1 MCCGQK
7 RAALTTHPSPTIR
20 GIPNLRRSTSDEA
33 GFRAAYA
40 PAAPQHP
47 AQGSP
52 PTAPAVP
59 AMTLPDSPA
68 LNDPSVY
75 LQYREQ
81 SPTRVRGLATGRI
94 YQFSGKQPVQAVDE
108 RDAAALLQTRLF
120 RRCASP
126 KFHPAGDDFTL

>member
-7 RAALTTHPSPTIR
+7 RATLTTHPSPTPR
-20 GIPNLRRSTSDEA
+20 GIPNFRRGTSAEV

-40 PAAPQHP
+40 PAAPLHA
-47 AQGSP
+47 AQGSSP
-52 PTAPAVP
+52 APLAAP

-68 LNDPSVY
+68 PNQTSVY

-81 SPTRVRGLATGRI
+81 SPIRVRGLATGRV

-120 RRCASP
+120 RR
-126 KFHPAGDDFTL
+126 